1 MTLVWSLAQVVWK
14 LLRFESANICRI
26 PNLKLSTSVC
36 LSSFS
41 LFPVSMVC
49 QAGDPR
55 TDRMPVDQDW
65 TAVYPTAAPFR
76 QGSVPLPVRMGFPVK
91 RGVPPEKKGNLELIK
106 IPNFLHLTPAAIKK
120 HCEARS
126 AQWPSALDTDAKYDE
141 HFPVK
146 VKSKD
151 YMSAGTA
158 HRNPS
163 THIVHLRVKLSSLNL
178 DNHARKKMVK
188 LVGERY
194 CKETDTLTITR
205 QVNSRF
211 MTPPCTV
218 LYHES
223 WKAEAWESEKTVA
236 DMGLGEQ
243 PLSEERPVHVGPHG
257 VSRGGKPEVQEYR
270 DSVTRLKN
278 EGESEGSVLQYR
290 EAGKKLLN
298 L

>member
-1 MTLVWSLAQVVWK
+1 MLLKYTGTFHLVTNKWSHLWNSCTLNRATY
-14 LLRFESANICRI
+14 ATA
-26 PNLKLSTSVC
+26 LSTNNSSQNKGEFTC
-36 LSSFS
+36 NMLSRR
-41 LFPVSMVC
+41 
-49 QAGDPR
+49 G
-55 TDRMPVDQDW
+55 TYRMLVDQDW
-65 TAVYPTAAPFR
+65 TAVYLTAAPFR

-106 IPNFLHLTPAAIKK
+106 ISNFLLLTPAATKK
-120 HCEARS
+120 HCEALKPFCTE
-126 AQWPSALDTDAKYDE
+126 WPSALDTDAKYDE

-158 HRNPS
+158 LRNPS
-163 THIVHLRVKLSSLNL
+163 TRIVHLRVKLSSLNL
-178 DNHARKKMVK
+178 DNHARKKIVK
-188 LVGERY
+188 LVGES
-194 CKETDTLTITR
+194 CPVR
-205 QVNSRF
+205 QQNYDYA
-211 MTPPCTV
+211 MYLLTV

-236 DMGLGEQ
+236 DMEEYSWENSPSQ
-243 PLSEERPVHVGPHG
+243 KNALSTLR
-257 VSRGGKPEVQEYR
+257 YR

-290 EAGKKLLN
+290 EAVKKLLK

>member
-1 MTLVWSLAQVVWK
+1 MFLKILYVW
-14 LLRFESANICRI
+14 
-26 PNLKLSTSVC
+26 PNQERRWYRQINVGRTFCVTPNSTTIT

-223 WKAEAWESEKTVA
+223 WVKDCGRHGGVQ
-236 DMGLGEQ
+236 LGEQ